1 MSQLSLAMV
10 LAETAKRRPEHPAVV
25 LGDTKVP
32 YAALWE
38 AARKQATVLRDR
50 GVGPGDSVAL
60 LLPNTPHFPMAYY
73 GALALGAVVVP
84 VHALLTAEEIQYVLE
99 DSGAKVLVCAA
110 PLLGEGA
117 KGAELAGVDLL
128 AVMDGGDADVP
139 RLDALAQEAEPLDAV
154 VLREAED
161 PAVVLYTS
169 GTTGKPKGAVLS
181 HLNLLLNAQTSAFDT
196 IGLQADDVLLGCLPL
211 FHSFGQTCAM
221 NAGFRVGATL
231 VLMPRF
237 DGPQALQIMVDNDV
251 TAFLGVPTMYM
262 GLLAAAKESDAR
274 PTLRL
279 AASGGSALPGAVID
293 QVKEVFGAD
302 VLEGYGLSET
312 SPVATFNQ
320 TVFGTK
326 PGTVGRPIWGVD
338 VEIAA
343 AETEGQIDLLPTGE
357 LGEIVIR
364 GHNVMLGYL
373 NKPEA
378 TAESVVDGWF
388 RSGDLGTKD
397 EDGFVTIVDRKK
409 DMILRG
415 GYNVYP
421 REVEEVLAR
430 HDGVAQVAVIGLPH
444 ETHGEEVVAVVVRE
458 SPDASGDE
466 EFGEE
471 LVAYS
476 KEHLAKYK
484 YPRRVLVVGE
494 MPLGPSG
501 KVLKRELVDQYS

>member
-1 MSQLSLAMV
+1 MSQLSLAQV
-10 LAETAKRRPEHPAVV
+10 LEETAARRPDHPAVV
-25 LGDTKVP
+25 LGDTSVS
-32 YAALWE
+32 YAALWDG
-38 AARKQATVLRDR
+38 ARRQASVLRER
-50 GVGPGDSVAL
+50 GVGPGDTVAL

-73 GALALGAVVVP
+73 GALALGALVTP

-128 AVMDGGDADVP
+128 AVMDGGDADVE
-139 RLDALAQEAEPLDAV
+139 RLDALAQQAEPVDAV
-154 VLREAED
+154 VLREPTD

-181 HLNLLLNAQTSAFDT
+181 HFNLLMNAQISAFDS
-196 IGLQADDVLLGCLPL
+196 IGLSPDDVLLGCLPL
-211 FHSFGQTCAM
+211 FHTFGQTCAM

-237 DGPQALQIMVDNDV
+237 DGPQALQIMVDQGV

-262 GLLAAAKESDAR
+262 GLLAAAKDSDAR
-274 PTLRL
+274 PTLRV
-279 AASGGSALPGAVID
+279 AASGGSALPVAVID
-293 QVKEVFGAD
+293 QVKEVFHVD

-320 TVFGTK
+320 AAFGTK
-326 PGTVGRPIWGVD
+326 AGSVGHPVWGVD
-338 VEIAA
+338 VEIAR
-343 AETEGQIDLLPTGE
+343 AEVEERIELLGTDE

-364 GHNVMLGYL
+364 GHNIMLGYL
-373 NKPEA
+373 NRPEA
-378 TAESVVDGWF
+378 TAEALVDGWF
-388 RSGDLGTKD
+388 RSGDLGVKD
-397 EDGFVTIVDRKK
+397 ADGFVSIVDRKK

-430 HDGVAQVAVIGLPH
+430 HEGVAQVAVIGLPH

-458 SPDASGDE
+458 QPDASADE

-471 LVAYS
+471 LIAYS
-476 KEHLAKYK
+476 REHLAKYK
-484 YPRRVLVVGE
+484 YPRTVQVVTE

-501 KVLKRELVDQYS
+501 KVLKRELVEQYS